1 MSQVEIRRK
10 QAQAISDIL
19 TLITIVAASHLVG
32 QNGVTYIAVAVMAV
46 TAVWLAVA
54 GNLSDVLG
62 RLLKARIGKGQ
73 LRNAAKMRKNVLFFQ
88 AVVGLAGSLI
98 LLVQSDWIA
107 RSVFRVQY
115 GAFILMVMSPV
126 IFLRTLSAVLLGY
139 FQGEGSELP
148 TVASGIL
155 RQIFI
160 LGFSLLFGRMLGDYG
175 DKVSRLLVQE
185 NFTSM
190 YGSVGIGIAVSVSEL
205 FIVIF
210 LFILYRFSRPSRIRQ
225 PVEGMRATESF
236 ADSVSIL
243 YKARGLQ
250 WITGLLCC
258 LPMLLG
264 FIFLAKSGE
273 ADFVA
278 ASYGAYISCY
288 LVLCG
293 ICAAVIMISAYP
305 ICGRA
310 LLCLRRKEH
319 RFARTVFQSG
329 IHICVVHAA
338 FASAFLMVMAS
349 QFAQTFCA
357 GQAETAAEM
366 LQGGSIGVLFLVL
379 SVYFGRILNLSGGK
393 IMVLIVAGVAD
404 LVYVV
409 SVAVM
414 LSSGQMGIQ
423 ALVYG
428 GILGLG
434 VACILLGVLSC
445 RQLKSRPDW
454 LQLIAVPGG
463 AAFAAGLL
471 CMLFGRIL
479 TPHLGSVVTLIVL
492 FVVCSS
498 VYWALLIL
506 LRNFRDQE
514 LDVLLEGRLIR
525 ALGQMLR
532 VF

>member
-1 MSQVEIRRK
+1 MSQVEIKRK
-10 QAQAISDIL
+10 QAQAISNIL
-19 TLITIVAASHLVG
+19 TMITIAVASRLVG
-32 QNGVTYIAVAVMAV
+32 HNGVAYIAVAVIAV
-46 TAVWLAVA
+46 TVVWQALA

-62 RLLKARIGKGQ
+62 RLLKARVGKGQ
-73 LRNAAKMRKNVLFFQ
+73 LRNAARMRKNVLLFQ
-88 AVVGLAGSLI
+88 AAMGLAGSLG
-98 LLVQSDWIA
+98 LFLGADQIA

-115 GAFILMVMSPV
+115 GTFILMVMSPV

-139 FQGEGSELP
+139 FQGEGSEIP

-160 LGFSLLFGRMLGDYG
+160 LGFSQLFGRMLGDYG
-175 DKVSRLLVQE
+175 EKVSRLLVQE

-210 LFILYRFSRPSRIRQ
+210 LFLIYRLSRPSRIRQ
-225 PVEGMRATESF
+225 PMEGMRTTESF

-264 FIFLAKSGE
+264 FIFLVKSE
-273 ADFVA
+273 ETNLMA
-278 ASYGAYISCY
+278 ASYGAYASCY
-288 LVLCG
+288 LALCG
-293 ICAAVIMISAYP
+293 IWAALIMISAYP
-305 ICGRA
+305 VCGKA

-319 RFARTVFQSG
+319 RFARTVFQGG

-338 FASAFLMVMAS
+338 FASVFLMVTAS

-357 GQAETAAEM
+357 GQAEEAAKM
-366 LQGGSIGVLFLVL
+366 LQGGSLGVLFLVL
-379 SVYFGRILNLSGGK
+379 SLYFGRVLNLSGGK
-393 IMVLIVAGVAD
+393 ILVLIVAGVAD
-404 LVYVV
+404 LVYAV
-409 SVAVM
+409 SVSVM
-414 LSSGQMGIQ
+414 LGSGQMGVQ

-428 GILGLG
+428 GVLGLG

-463 AAFAAGLL
+463 AAFVAGLL
-471 CMLFGRIL
+471 CMLLGRLL
-479 TPHLGSVVTLIVL
+479 TPHLGSAVTLIVL
-492 FVVCSS
+492 FVVCCSL
-498 VYWALLIL
+498 YWALLVL